1 MLNQDILCKDRKC
14 LLSFPKAQFGYTRIS
29 VIFLLFFL
37 PFLLAVSILI
47 PVHFKIL
54 ETDLLNLVLMDTC
67 G

>member
-37 PFLLAVSILI
+37 LAVTILI
-47 PVHFKIL
+47 SVHFKVL
-54 ETDLLNLVLMDTC
+54 ETDLLNLVLMDKC